1 MRISTS
7 WAQQTSVNSMLN
19 QQSRLNQTQLQM
31 NAGKKILTP
40 SDDPA
45 AASRIIDLN
54 QSIKQTEQY
63 QSNIN
68 AARQRLTQED
78 GVLQSSVDILNRIEE
93 LGVQGLNATYSQ
105 SDRAAIATEMEGFN
119 QQLLGYANTQNA
131 NGEYLFSGFK
141 STTQPFS
148 KNTIVAGSVMA
159 PAVQAGTITINGV
172 ATGNITTTANGTA
185 DRTSVISAINAAN
198 VPGVTAMIDT
208 APPGSGGV
216 RLEAA
221 DGRDI
226 TVQFTGVGGTLD
238 AANTGVSAVA
248 AAPLTYVAAYN
259 YAGDNNQR
267 SIQIG
272 ETRQIYDGD
281 PGSNVFGV
289 SMGSLLSTTV
299 LTPGS
304 LPATVPVLGS
314 ITNIFEAIDKFASDL
329 RANTQNSAS
338 LDDVSSALGKILNAQ
353 SSAGARLNALD
364 SQNGFNTDY
373 ELNTKTVLSATEDL
387 DYAEAISRFSQQTL
401 ALQASQQAFAQVK
414 KLSLFN
420 YL

>member
-68 AARQRLTQED
+68 AARQRLTLED
-78 GVLQSSVDILNRIEE
+78 GVLQNSTDILQRIND
-93 LGVQGLNATYSQ
+93 LGVQGLNGTNSP
-105 SDRAAIATEMEGFN
+105 SDRITIATEMEGLN

-141 STTQPFS
+141 STTPPFS
-148 KNTIVAGSVMA
+148 TD
-159 PAVQAGTITINGV
+159 PIN
-172 ATGNITTTANGTA
+172 
-185 DRTSVISAINAAN
+185 
-198 VPGVTAMIDT
+198 PG
-208 APPGSGGV
+208 
-216 RLEAA
+216 
-221 DGRDI
+221 
-226 TVQFTGVGGTLD
+226 
-238 AANTGVSAVA
+238 
-248 AAPLTYVAAYN
+248 AYI
-259 YAGDNNQR
+259 YKGDNNQR

-272 ETRQIYDGD
+272 ETRKITDGD
-281 PGSNVFGV
+281 PGNNVFGEPGGPLV
-289 SMGSLLSTTV
+289 
-299 LTPGS
+299 PGS
-304 LPATVPVLGS
+304 IA
-314 ITNIFEAIDKFASDL
+314 NIFEAIDQFAADL
-329 RANTQNSAS
+329 KANTPDQHS
-338 LDDVSSALGKILNAQ
+338 LGDISSGLGKILNAQ
-353 SSAGARLNALD
+353 SSAGARLNTMD
-364 SQNGFNTDY
+364 SQDGFNTDY
-373 ELNTKTVLSATEDL
+373 VLNTKTVLSATEDL